1 MHTIG
6 SNSQY
11 TTENTLISQEPV
23 SKPSIKLVLKSQ
35 DSRSHAIIPTT
46 SSGVNKDAKK
56 HLKNKMNMA
65 SKSKFFFS
73 KNSLFYI
80 LVEYQLRLV
89 KMIFMSDSIDFV
101 SILVSKIFVYGKFIY
116 SSKCNGSEIIYVFS
130 KDFLIKSIFKTSST
144 KSDNIAFC
152 KPEKSSD
159 KRNMFEHV
167 KLIQF
172 DMSKASNDANPNS
185 SRSRQVRLVCLL
197 NSIII

>member
-1 MHTIG
+1 
-6 SNSQY
+6 
-11 TTENTLISQEPV
+11 
-23 SKPSIKLVLKSQ
+23 
-35 DSRSHAIIPTT
+35 
-46 SSGVNKDAKK
+46 
-56 HLKNKMNMA
+56 MA

-197 NSIII
+197 NSIIIQSLGSNRPQFITIKNDLTPLSNKSKVILYLWLNRLLVVLNYRD